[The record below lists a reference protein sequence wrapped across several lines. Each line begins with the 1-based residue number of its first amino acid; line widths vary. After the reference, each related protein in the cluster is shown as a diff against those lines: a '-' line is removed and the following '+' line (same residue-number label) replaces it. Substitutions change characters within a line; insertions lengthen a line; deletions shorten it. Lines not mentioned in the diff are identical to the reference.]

1 MAHRAGQKLASVWC
15 SSNGAFLTQINAA
28 RDPPCID
35 WPTSFHK
42 GSRYCGV
49 DRSRM
54 EAGAIMRI
62 QLHPLLFRIGAA
74 IFLFGVIG
82 SATARADET
91 VDKLNH
97 LGGDYE
103 ISVRRGQGGER
114 RVRQVECLSKLDYY
128 LGKVPGMDS
137 RGPPPPTDYDEFLR
151 NAPRHDA
158 LEAMVPVLDQACDK
172 ARQTYGQALGEAM
185 LTNWWLEELPTSA
198 NVAKPS
204 TSPNAPGAATDQQC
218 SKLSKKAGVIGAFG
232 GLGDLADRLG
242 KKANS
247 KAHEIAGYR
256 RALALY
262 RQGAARCKQACFPA
276 LFVKRIRETE
286 QSLRK
291 LGVMP

>member
-1 MAHRAGQKLASVWC
+1 
-15 SSNGAFLTQINAA
+15 
-28 RDPPCID
+28 
-35 WPTSFHK
+35 
-42 GSRYCGV
+42 
-49 DRSRM
+49 
-54 EAGAIMRI
+54 MRI

-82 SATARADET
+82 TAAARADET

-103 ISVRRGQGGER
+103 IRCAAAKAARDEFD
-114 RVRQVECLSKLDYY
+114 KLNVYLLYYY
-128 LGKVPGMDS
+128 LGKVPGMDF
-137 RGPPPPTDYDEFLR
+137 RGPSPPTDYDEFLR

-262 RQGAARCKQACFPA
+262 RQGAARCKQGRFPA